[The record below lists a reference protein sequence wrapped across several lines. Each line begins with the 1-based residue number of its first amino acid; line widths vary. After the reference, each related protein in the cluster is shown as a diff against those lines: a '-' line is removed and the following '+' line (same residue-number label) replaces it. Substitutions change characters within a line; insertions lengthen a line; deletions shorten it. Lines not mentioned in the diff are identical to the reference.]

1 MGSDAH
7 VIVVGGDD
15 NLLDLAVSVIED
27 LERRWSRFLDDSE
40 ISELN
45 RRAGNFVAVSEETI
59 VLIQRAMEAW
69 RLTGGAFEPT
79 VLGAMVRAGYD
90 RSFELLGPTPAAG
103 NSLLGIGVA
112 DIQIEGDCVRLPAG
126 TGFDP
131 GGIGKGLAADM
142 VCAEMLAA
150 GADGVCINLGGDVR
164 VCGMGP
170 GEKGWTVAVEH
181 PWSVEPL
188 VLLGVAD
195 GAIATSTT
203 LRRRWQT
210 GGETRHHLIDP
221 QTGLPS
227 DTDLTL
233 ATVVAAEG
241 WMAEVLAKA
250 VLLAGS
256 AHPFD
261 IIGGTGAQA
270 LAVDRD
276 GHITASAGLRQYHRP
291 GGLPAGATPPGR
303 RPSAPPALPSRTTN
317 PNPER
322 PAAGAGCSPRPA
334 RYGSVAGPSRRSC
347 GASS

>member
-7 VIVVGGDD
+7 VIVMGGPVHLIDRAISMID
-15 NLLDLAVSVIED
+15 D

-40 ISELN
+40 TSDLN
-45 RRAGNFVAVSEETI
+45 AHAGSFVAVSGWT
-59 VLIQRAMEAW
+59 VTLIERALEAW

-90 RSFELLGPTPAAG
+90 QSFELLGPTPAAG
-103 NSLLGIGVA
+103 HSLLGIGVA
-112 DIQIEGDCVRLPAG
+112 DIEIEGDHVRLPAG

-131 GGIGKGLAADM
+131 GGIGKGLAADL
-142 VCAEMLAA
+142 VCAELMAA
-150 GADGVCINLGGDVR
+150 GAEGVCINLGGDVR
-164 VCGMGP
+164 VAGVGP
-170 GEKGWTVAVEH
+170 GKMGWTVAVEH
-181 PWSVEPL
+181 PWSAEPL

-195 GAIATSTT
+195 GAVATSTT

-210 GGETRHHLIDP
+210 DGQTRHHLIDP

-233 ATVVAAEG
+233 TSVVAGEA
-241 WMAEVLAKA
+241 WVAEVLAKA

-270 LAVDRD
+270 LAVDAEGRV
-276 GHITASAGLRQYHRP
+276 HATPGLGEYHRP
-291 GGLPAGATPPGR
+291 GGLR
-303 RPSAPPALPSRTTN
+303 RAIAQEQVTL
-317 PNPER
+317 
-322 PAAGAGCSPRPA
+322 
-334 RYGSVAGPSRRSC
+334 
-347 GASS
+347 